1 MKILSNKGPTI
12 NNRSMWYPTN
22 HSQLVKE
29 AGTYFWPF
37 ISITDV

>member
-1 MKILSNKGPTI
+1 MKILSNKGPRI
-12 NNRSMWYPTN
+12 NNRSLWYPTN
-22 HSQLVKE
+22 QLVKE